1 MEIFLA
7 KILEVALDMISFGSK
22 QELHLSGQKYMM
34 GAFLDCVAPFNCQGK
49 KL

>member
-1 MEIFLA
+1 MVCDSCIF
-7 KILEVALDMISFGSK
+7 KSMSVPFGSK